1 MYRKAAMYFRKLAN
15 ELCGMTESA
24 TFSLQYIKQCQIF

>member
-1 MYRKAAMYFRKLAN
+1 MYRKAAMYFRKIAN

-24 TFSLQYIKQCQIF
+24 TLIYDI